1 LNNKVIKLDE
11 RGEILIPISI
21 LKELNNKKIDV
32 YVRKLGQYGQFQGV
46 LKEISEKFIIVKS
59 RYNKVSYIPLSEI
72 VVITEHEVRSIKKLN
87 Q

>member
-1 LNNKVIKLDE
+1 M
-11 RGEILIPISI
+11 IPISI
-21 LKELNNKKIDV
+21 LKQLNNKKIDV

-46 LKEISEKFIIVKS
+46 LKEISEQFIMIKS